1 MGYMSLLEGMTEGEV
16 LPVVII
22 LPHKMDLIGMKNCV
36 PHKLPVTLGMSDL
49 SRIFYLYDLK
59 DMAANKIEEWYHS
72 NTTTYLSRIRAA
84 VVHHV
89 KTT

>member
-1 MGYMSLLEGMTEGEV
+1 MGYVSLLEGMTEGEV

-22 LPHKMDLIGMKNCV
+22 LPHKMDLIGMKNSV
-36 PHKLPVTLGMSDL
+36 PHKLPVTLDISDL
-49 SRIFYLYDLK
+49 LQIFYSYDLR
-59 DMAANKIEEWYHS
+59 DMVANKIEELYHS

>member
-1 MGYMSLLEGMTEGEV
+1 M
-16 LPVVII
+16 
-22 LPHKMDLIGMKNCV
+22 
-36 PHKLPVTLGMSDL
+36 PVTLDISDL
-49 SRIFYLYDLK
+49 SRIFYSYDLK
-59 DMAANKIEEWYHS
+59 DMVANEIEELYHS